1 VKASSRWLARVDV
14 MMRRLAWW
22 LLALLSIG
30 LLAGAELRGE
40 EEADREAAAL
50 TEGVQRTKASLIRG
64 LSASARHGE
73 PIAVTF
79 TLQDGKLQLS
89 VCTVRR
95 ETFRHVIL
103 DPTTWKVVAVE
114 PIPSGDALAAAHARR
129 AVLARAKWSVRP
141 AAVNILKAHRGFSLV
156 STVPSLK
163 AMERPVAEVTLVKG
177 DQWNTVAEML
187 N

>member
-1 VKASSRWLARVDV
+1 
-14 MMRRLAWW
+14 MRRLAWW

-40 EEADREAAAL
+40 EEVDREATAL
-50 TEGVQRTKASLIRG
+50 AEGVQRTKDSLIRG
-64 LSASARHGE
+64 LSASARYGE

-79 TLQDGKLQLS
+79 TLQDGELQLS
-89 VCTVRR
+89 ISTVQR
-95 ETFRHVIL
+95 ETFWHVTV

-114 PIPSGDALAAAHARR
+114 PITSGDALAAAHAQR
-129 AVLARAKWSVRP
+129 AVMARAKWSLYTV
-141 AAVNILKAHRGFSLV
+141 AVNTLKVHKGFSLV
-156 STVPSLK
+156 SIVPSLK

-177 DQWNTVAEML
+177 HQWKTVVEML

>member
-1 VKASSRWLARVDV
+1 VGAL
-14 MMRRLAWW
+14 MRRFALG

-30 LLAGAELRGE
+30 LLAGPGLRGQE
-40 EEADREAAAL
+40 TADREAVSLAEA
-50 TEGVQRTKASLIRG
+50 VQRTKDSLIRG
-64 LSASARHGE
+64 LSASARYGE

-79 TLQDGKLQLS
+79 TLQDGTLQLS

-95 ETFRHVIL
+95 ETFCHVMV

-114 PIPSGDALAAAHARR
+114 PITSADALAAAHTQR
-129 AVLARAKWSVRP
+129 AAMARAKWSLHSV
-141 AAVNILKAHRGFSLV
+141 AVKTLKGHKGFSLV
-156 STVPSLK
+156 SIVPSLT

-177 DQWNTVAEML
+177 KQWKTVVEML

>member
-1 VKASSRWLARVDV
+1 MDV
-14 MMRRLAWW
+14 MMRRLALW

-40 EEADREAAAL
+40 EEADREATAL
-50 TEGVQRTKASLIRG
+50 AEGVQRTKDSLIRG
-64 LSASARHGE
+64 LSASARHDE

-79 TLQDGKLQLS
+79 TLRDGKLQLS

-95 ETFRHVIL
+95 ETFRHVIV

-114 PIPSGDALAAAHARR
+114 PITGGDALAAAHAQR
-129 AVLARAKWSVRP
+129 AAMARAKWSLHTV
-141 AAVNILKAHRGFSLV
+141 AVNTLKAHKGFSLV
-156 STVPSLK
+156 SIVPSLG

-177 DQWNTVAEML
+177 HQWKTIVEML
-187 N
+187 NN

>member
-1 VKASSRWLARVDV
+1 MRCLA
-14 MMRRLAWW
+14 LW

-30 LLAGAELRGE
+30 LLAGPELRGQE
-40 EEADREAAAL
+40 AADREAAAL
-50 TEGVQRTKASLIRG
+50 AEGVQGTKASLIRG

-73 PIAVTF
+73 PVAVAF

-95 ETFRHVIL
+95 ETFWHVTL

-114 PIPSGDALAAAHARR
+114 PITSGDALAAAHARR
-129 AVLARAKWSVRP
+129 AALARGKWSLHTV
-141 AAVNILKAHRGFSLV
+141 AVNILKAHRGFSLV
-156 STVPSLK
+156 SIMPSLK

-177 DQWNTVAEML
+177 DQWNTVVEVL

>member
-1 VKASSRWLARVDV
+1 MGHSGGCAHEI
-14 MMRRLAWW
+14 MRCLAWW

-30 LLAGAELRGE
+30 LLAGPELRGQ
-40 EEADREAAAL
+40 EEADREAIAL
-50 TEGVQRTKASLIRG
+50 AEGVQRTKDSLIRG

-95 ETFRHVIL
+95 ETFWHVIV

-114 PIPSGDALAAAHARR
+114 PITSGDALAAAHTQR
-129 AVLARAKWSVRP
+129 AAMGRAKWSLYTV
-141 AAVNILKAHRGFSLV
+141 AVNTLKGHKGFSLV
-156 STVPSLK
+156 SIMPSLK
-163 AMERPVAEVTLVKG
+163 AMERPAAEVTLVKG
-177 DQWNTVAEML
+177 HQWKTVMEML

>member
-1 VKASSRWLARVDV
+1 MDV
-14 MMRRLAWW
+14 MMRRLALW

-30 LLAGAELRGE
+30 LLVGAELRGE
-40 EEADREAAAL
+40 EEADREATAL
-50 TEGVQRTKASLIRG
+50 AGGVQRTKDSLIRG

-95 ETFRHVIL
+95 ETFRHVIV

-114 PIPSGDALAAAHARR
+114 PITSGDALAAAHTQR
-129 AVLARAKWSVRP
+129 AAMAMAKWSLHTV
-141 AAVNILKAHRGFSLV
+141 AVNTLESAQGIFSRQHRAVVQGDRASGGRGHA
-156 STVPSLK
+156 SEGP
-163 AMERPVAEVTLVKG
+163 PVENGRGDAE
-177 DQWNTVAEML
+177 
-187 N
+187 